1 MERRQH
7 FSHTPLPYLLL
18 APQIVIIGVFFIYPA
33 AQAIYLSFMLE
44 DPWGLSSTFVWFE
57 NYQLLF
63 TSSDYLESL
72 GFTLLFSLLVSFFS
86 LAIALLLAVKAD
98 NIIHGQGPYRITLT
112 WVYAVAP
119 AVAGIIGGFLFNP
132 HIGVLTD
139 LFERLGWQFSFQ
151 TDPVD
156 ATIALVLV
164 SVWKQVSVNFVY
176 FLAGLQSISYAV
188 REAALLDCQSDNKRF
203 WTITFPLLAPTGFFL
218 LVINLTYAFFE
229 TFGVID
235 TMTNGGPGGSTT
247 SLVYKVYRDGFVGAD
262 LGGSS
267 AQSVVL
273 LVLVLLLTLL
283 QFRFVE
289 KRVHY

>member
-273 LVLVLLLTLL
+273 LILVLLLTWL

>member
-18 APQIVIIGVFFIYPA
+18 VPQIVIIGVFFIYPA

-72 GFTLLFSLLVSFFS
+72 GFTLLFSVLVSFLS
-86 LAIALLLAVKAD
+86 LALALLLAVKAD

-273 LVLVLLLTLL
+273 LVLVLLLTWL

>member
-1 MERRQH
+1 MERRQQFFH
-7 FSHTPLPYLLL
+7 SPLPYLFL
-18 APQIVIIGVFFIYPA
+18 APQILIIAIFFIYPA
-33 AQAIYLSFMLE
+33 AKAVYLSFMLE
-44 DPWGLSSTFVWFE
+44 DPWGTSSIFVWFE
-57 NYQLLF
+57 NYQMLF
-63 TSSDYLESL
+63 ESSEYLSSI
-72 GFTLLFSLLVSFFS
+72 GFTLMFAIVVSFLS
-86 LAIALLLAVKAD
+86 LALALLLAVKAD
-98 NIIHGQGPYRITLT
+98 NIIHGQGAYKVTLT

-119 AVAGIIGGFLFNP
+119 AIAGVIGAFLFNP
-132 HIGVLTD
+132 HIGVFTEI
-139 LFERLGWQFSFQ
+139 FAVVGWDFSFQ

-156 ATIALVLV
+156 ATFALVLV
-164 SVWKQVSVNFVY
+164 SVWKQVSVNFIY

-188 REAALLDCQSDNKRF
+188 KEAAMLDCVSDSKRF

-218 LVINLTYAFFE
+218 LVINLTYSFFE

-235 TMTNGGPGGSTT
+235 TMTNGGPGGATT

-273 LVLVLLLTLL
+273 LLLVLTLTFI
-283 QFRFVE
+283 QFRVVE

>member
-1 MERRQH
+1 MEHRQQ

-18 APQIVIIGVFFIYPA
+18 APQMVIIAIFFLYPA
-33 AQAIYLSFMLE
+33 AKAIYLSFMLE
-44 DPWGLSSTFVWFE
+44 DPWGMSSTFIGFE
-57 NYQLLF
+57 NYQMLF
-63 TSSDYLESL
+63 QSHEYLKSL
-72 GFTLLFSLLVSFFS
+72 SFTLLFSIVVSFLS

-98 NIIHGQGPYRITLT
+98 NIIHGQGAYKVSLT

-119 AVAGIIGGFLFNP
+119 AIAGIIGGFLFNP
-132 HIGVLTD
+132 HIGLLTD
-139 LFERLGWQFSFQ
+139 LFAMFGWQFSLQ
-151 TDPVD
+151 TNPFD
-156 ATIALVLV
+156 ATFALILV
-164 SVWKQVSVNFVY
+164 SVWKQVSINFIY

-188 REAALLDCQSDNKRF
+188 KEASTLDCVSDAKRF

-218 LVINLTYAFFE
+218 LVINLTYAFFD

-267 AQSVVL
+267 AQSVILLL
-273 LVLVLLLTLL
+273 LVLGLTFI
-283 QFRFVE
+283 QFRVVE

>member
-72 GFTLLFSLLVSFFS
+72 GFTLMFSVLVSFLS
-86 LAIALLLAVKAD
+86 LALALLLAVKAD

-164 SVWKQVSVNFVY
+164 SVWKQISVNFVY

-273 LVLVLLLTLL
+273 LVLVLLLTWL

>member
-72 GFTLLFSLLVSFFS
+72 GFTLVFSVLVSFLS
-86 LAIALLLAVKAD
+86 LALALLLAVKAD

-164 SVWKQVSVNFVY
+164 SVWKQISVNFVY

-273 LVLVLLLTLL
+273 LVLVLLLTWL

>member
-72 GFTLLFSLLVSFFS
+72 AFTLLFSVLVSFLS
-86 LAIALLLAVKAD
+86 LALALLLAVKAD

-164 SVWKQVSVNFVY
+164 SVWKQISVNFVY

-273 LVLVLLLTLL
+273 LVLVLLLTWL

>member
-1 MERRQH
+1 MERRQQFFH
-7 FSHTPLPYLLL
+7 SPLPYVFL
-18 APQIVIIGVFFIYPA
+18 APQIVIIAIFFIYPA
-33 AQAIYLSFMLE
+33 IKAVYLSFMLE
-44 DPWGLSSTFVWFE
+44 DPWGMSSTFVGFE
-57 NYQLLF
+57 NYQMLF
-63 TSSDYLESL
+63 ESSEYLKSIS
-72 GFTLLFSLLVSFFS
+72 FTLFFAVIFSFLSLSF
-86 LAIALLLAVKAD
+86 ALLLAVKAD
-98 NIIHGQGPYRITLT
+98 NIIHGQGPYKITLT

-139 LFERLGWQFSFQ
+139 LFALFGWQFSLQ
-151 TDPVD
+151 TDPFD
-156 ATIALVLV
+156 ATFALILV
-164 SVWKQVSVNFVY
+164 SVWKQVSVNFIY

-188 REAALLDCQSDNKRF
+188 KEASMLDCISDNRRF

-218 LVINLTYAFFE
+218 LVINLTYSFFD

-235 TMTNGGPGGSTT
+235 TMTSGGPGGTTT

-273 LVLVLLLTLL
+273 LILVLSLTFI
-283 QFRFVE
+283 QFRLVE

>member
-72 GFTLLFSLLVSFFS
+72 GFTLLFSVLVSFLS
-86 LAIALLLAVKAD
+86 LALALLLAVKAD

-139 LFERLGWQFSFQ
+139 LFECLGWQFSFQ

-164 SVWKQVSVNFVY
+164 SVWKQISVNFVY

-273 LVLVLLLTLL
+273 LVLVLLLTWL

>member
-18 APQIVIIGVFFIYPA
+18 APQIMIIGVFFIYPA

-72 GFTLLFSLLVSFFS
+72 GFTLLFSLLVSFLS
-86 LAIALLLAVKAD
+86 LALALLLAVKAD

-273 LVLVLLLTLL
+273 LVLVLLLTWL

>member
-72 GFTLLFSLLVSFFS
+72 GFTLLFSVLVSFLS
-86 LAIALLLAVKAD
+86 LALALLLAVKAD

-164 SVWKQVSVNFVY
+164 SVWKQISVNFVY

-235 TMTNGGPGGSTT
+235 TMTDGGPGGSTT

-273 LVLVLLLTLL
+273 LVLVLLLTWL

>member
-7 FSHTPLPYLLL
+7 FSHTPIPYLLL

-72 GFTLLFSLLVSFFS
+72 GFTLLFSVLVSFLS
-86 LAIALLLAVKAD
+86 LALALLLAVKAD

-273 LVLVLLLTLL
+273 LVLVLLLTWL